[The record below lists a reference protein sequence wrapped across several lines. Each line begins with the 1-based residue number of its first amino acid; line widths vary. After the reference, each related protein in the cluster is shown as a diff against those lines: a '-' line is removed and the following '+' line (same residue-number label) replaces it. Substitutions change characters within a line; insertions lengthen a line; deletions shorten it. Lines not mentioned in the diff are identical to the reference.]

1 MGNDEQFSEPWADK
15 SGKAAKSPGFQSKK
29 YEFSTVGNSNYEELP
44 WTTFFFLDYSGS
56 CAEDGLGRT
65 VIESRGKS

>member
-1 MGNDEQFSEPWADK
+1 MGNGEQFSMPWADK

-29 YEFSTVGNSNYEELP
+29 YEFSVGNSNYENSHGRL
-44 WTTFFFLDYSGS
+44 FFFLDDSGS
-56 CAEDGLGRT
+56 CAEDGLRRA